1 MPAPQHYRLPCD
13 CGREFVVSPIQ
24 AGEVLT
30 CSCGRARE
38 VPTLRAI
45 KKLPLSDLAP
55 APGARTRRWTVLQGA
70 IFNLGLVVSLLS
82 LATIAFFG
90 WQRTKLDLRKPGLQD
105 DEMLARVMELT
116 PSQAWSAWVAV
127 RDRELADRY
136 TPAYLQARR
145 VDRKMARII
154 WASAILTALGLGG
167 IAIALAMN
175 RD

>member
-1 MPAPQHYRLPCD
+1 MTVSQLYRLPCD
-13 CGREFVVSPIQ
+13 CGREFLVTSIQ

-30 CSCGRARE
+30 CGCGRARE
-38 VPTLRAI
+38 VPTLRAL

-55 APGARTRRWTVLQGA
+55 GPGARTRRWTALQGA
-70 IFNLGLVVSLLS
+70 IFNLGLVVALIS
-82 LATIAFFG
+82 LAAIAFFG
-90 WQRTKLDLRKPGLQD
+90 WQRSKLDLRKPGLQD
-105 DEMLARVMELT
+105 EEMLARVMELT

-154 WASAILTALGLGG
+154 WVSAILTVLGLGG
-167 IAIALAMN
+167 IAAALAMN